1 MIVAMTAALIM
12 TRTMMEKVGTKA
24 RFAKGESK
32 LATNHKR
39 PSHGEASLRDIAAA
53 TIYIFGE
60 RLHGINDTSM
70 QSTSLLL
77 AIFLRTYTQTP

>member
-39 PSHGEASLRDIAAA
+39 PSHGEASLREHSCRNDLHFWRA
-53 TIYIFGE
+53 TAW
-60 RLHGINDTSM
+60 D
-70 QSTSLLL
+70 Q
-77 AIFLRTYTQTP
+77 